1 MLKMYDLL
9 NCNVSSKVETDDGV
23 YCIIGQT
30 TDKVVH
36 FCDITKAPHI
46 VVGGCTGSGK
56 SVLLHSIILSLIT
69 KYSPDKVGLVLL
81 DLKGTEFGLYCDL
94 PHVLYED
101 NDSNVSLRALS
112 VELARRKR
120 LFTKENQPFTQ
131 RVVVIIDEYS
141 LLDKEAQ
148 KIVKRLVRLGH
159 GMGIHVILASQ
170 RVTRAYVP
178 TDIRIY
184 AETMVA
190 CRVATKADSYYLL
203 GEHGAETL
211 QGYGDIFYRDRSG
224 ERIRLTS
231 GYASGKD
238 IQAIVEIVKEKY
250 KGRV

>member
-9 NCNVSSKVETDDGV
+9 NCSVPSKAEADDGV

-69 KYSPDKVGLVLL
+69 NYSPDKVGLVLL
-81 DLKGTEFGLYCDL
+81 DSKGTEFGLYRDL
-94 PHVLYED
+94 PHVLYGNKEI
-101 NDSNVSLRALS
+101 NDSLRELL

-120 LFTKENQPFTQ
+120 LRTKENQPFTQ
-131 RVVVIIDEYS
+131 RVAVIIDEYS

-159 GMGIHVILASQ
+159 GMGIHVVLASQ
-170 RVTRAYVP
+170 RITRAYVP

-211 QGYGDIFYRDRSG
+211 QGYGDMFYRDRSG
-224 ERIRLTS
+224 ECIRLTS

-238 IQAIVEIVKEKY
+238 IQAIVELVKEKY